1 MTADQVV
8 KLVSSGAL
16 IPEQLAALREYE
28 AQSHARKTVL
38 DRLDRALR

>member
-1 MTADQVV
+1 MA
-8 KLVSSGAL
+8 
-16 IPEQLAALREYE
+16 EQLAALREYE